1 MQGLWI
7 SFQLK
12 HLKTNVLMS
21 NLTTIKMITD
31 STSRTQLY
39 RLQKHPEQQNASGCP
54 RAIHPALARGNFQ
67 MNAYRENK
75 TVREE
80 ERKARNQIISCQ
92 SCPKPPATDSCLRG
106 RRMRFPGAL
115 NLCHQCSSAWQ
126 GATLQVGRDPPG
138 PGAAS
143 PGAFP
148 TGNFQV
154 QPPRGLFSCRRFPP
168 TRTEGKEGKREIAE
182 LLGSR
187 LQLGGIE

>member
-1 MQGLWI
+1 
-7 SFQLK
+7 
-12 HLKTNVLMS
+12 
-21 NLTTIKMITD
+21 MITD

-92 SCPKPPATDSCLRG
+92 SCPKPLATDSCLRS

-154 QPPRGLFSCRRFPP
+154 QPQLGLFQPGISRYSLPEGFFPAGDFLLHAPRGRR
-168 TRTEGKEGKREIAE
+168 EREIAE